1 MLVVMKNHHFIFDFM
16 KKFMIYLF
24 SSLKNLE
31 MRPAT
36 DFFYSLFKSSKMR
49 EYEATLTLFN

>member
-1 MLVVMKNHHFIFDFM
+1 MKNHHFIFDFM
-16 KKFMIYLF
+16 KKFMVYLF